1 MTERYF
7 PRFLV
12 TKAEYDAASSEER
25 SRYNYVVV
33 PDEPIS
39 LPNIC
44 CAMKTERESAEN
56 RTKTRPLNER
66 K

>member
-1 MTERYF
+1 MAERYF
-7 PRFLV
+7 SRFLV
-12 TKAEYDAASSEER
+12 TKAEYDAASPEER

-56 RTKTRPLNER
+56 RTKPRPLNER
-66 K
+66 E